1 MSDDTKPEAEQ
12 AQEGGATSSEV
23 ARTDAGAE
31 VLEVRTGMFGA
42 SGSGDTSGYG
52 GLVRPV
58 AFGAPA
64 QRPLAGW
71 FEGAANDL
79 ALALDDAGTTF
90 DAAIE
95 KVVVEHGEMTVF
107 VRREALPVVARL
119 LRDEPT
125 LRFEICSGVSGV
137 HYPEQVGRELH
148 AVYHLLSI
156 TNGGRRLRLEV
167 TCPDDDR
174 RIPSVVEV
182 WPGNDWHERETWDM
196 FGIEF
201 VGHPALTRILMPDDW
216 PGHPQ
221 RKDYPLGGIPVEY
234 KGAQIPPPDERRSYS

>member
-1 MSDDTKPEAEQ
+1 
-12 AQEGGATSSEV
+12 
-23 ARTDAGAE
+23 
-31 VLEVRTGMFGA
+31 MFGA

-64 QRPLAGW
+64 ERPLAGW

-79 ALALDDAGTTF
+79 ALALDDAGHDASTT
-90 DAAIE
+90 AIE
-95 KVVVEHGEMTVF
+95 KVVVEHGELTLF
-107 VRREALPVVARL
+107 VRREALPVVAQAM
-119 LRDEPT
+119 RDEPT

-156 TNGGRRLRLEV
+156 TNGGRRVRLEV

-174 RIPSVVEV
+174 RIPSVVSRSGPATTGTSAR
-182 WPGNDWHERETWDM
+182 PGTCS
-196 FGIEF
+196 
-201 VGHPALTRILMPDDW
+201 ASSSSATR
-216 PGHPQ
+216 
-221 RKDYPLGGIPVEY
+221 R
-234 KGAQIPPPDERRSYS
+234 